1 MDFSNELGGALDAD
15 RQSYFGSKPL
25 LVTQAIPRSG
35 VDVLRE
41 RIREFV
47 ASNRPRNAHSRS
59 RAERVA
65 VQREWAATMFDNGF
79 AGPAWPTEFGG
90 MDLTLSEQTVYY
102 DEFARQHVPAHP
114 GNGPS
119 IAGPTLIRY
128 GSEAQKS
135 RYLRAMLRGDEI
147 WAQGF
152 SEPEA
157 GSDLP
162 SLVTRAERDGDE
174 YVVDGGKVWN
184 TYADVAEMMFMLVRT
199 GPPGSGAAGISYL
212 LVDLRSEGVTVR
224 PLRDMSGESRFSEVF
239 FDRVRVPV
247 ENRVGAENGGWSLAR
262 TTLGHERAARS
273 LSQASAYRQRLDAL
287 TVLLKD
293 TGSLDDAISRD
304 KLAHMEIGVRILK
317 MNALRT
323 ITHLIDSG
331 EAGPASSTSRLFHT
345 TIEKGLYEMAVDLL
359 GPAALLT
366 GGAASIQSGRW
377 TKGFLHSRGS
387 TIGAGTSEIQRNT
400 IAEQVL
406 QMPRDPAMATLAAE
420 PK

>member
-1 MDFSNELGGALDAD
+1 
-15 RQSYFGSKPL
+15 
-25 LVTQAIPRSG
+25 
-35 VDVLRE
+35 
-41 RIREFV
+41 
-47 ASNRPRNAHSRS
+47 
-59 RAERVA
+59 
-65 VQREWAATMFDNGF
+65 MFDNGF

-90 MDLTLSEQTVYY
+90 MDLGLTGQVAYHE
-102 DEFARQHVPAHP
+102 EFARQNVPAHP

-119 IAGPTLIRY
+119 IAGPTLIKY

-152 SEPEA
+152 SEPDA

-162 SLVTRAERDGDE
+162 SLLTRAERDGDV
-174 YVVDGGKVWN
+174 YVVDGGKIWN

-224 PLRDMSGESRFSEVF
+224 PLRDMSGETRFSQVF

-247 ENRVGAENGGWSLAR
+247 ENRVGEENAGWRLAR

-293 TGSLDDAISRD
+293 TGCLEDAISRD
-304 KLAHMEIGVRILK
+304 KLARTEIGVRILK

-323 ITHLIDSG
+323 VADLIASG

-345 TIEKGLYEMAVDLL
+345 TIEKSLYELAVDLL
-359 GPAALLT
+359 GPAALVT
-366 GGAASIQSGRW
+366 GGDASIQSGRW

-387 TIGAGTSEIQRNT
+387 TIGAGTAEIQRNT

-406 QMPRDPAMATLAAE
+406 QMPRDPAMITRAADT
-420 PK
+420 K

>member
-1 MDFSNELGGALDAD
+1 M
-15 RQSYFGSKPL
+15 
-25 LVTQAIPRSG
+25 TRSD

-41 RIREFV
+41 RIRQFV
-47 ASNRPRNAHSRS
+47 ASNRPRNVRGKSRV
-59 RAERVA
+59 ERVA
-65 VQREWAATMFDNGF
+65 AQREWAATMFDNGF

-90 MDLTLSEQTVYY
+90 MDLSLSGQIAYY
-102 DEFARQHVPAHP
+102 EEFARQNVPAHP

-119 IAGPTLIRY
+119 IAGPTLIKY
-128 GSEAQKS
+128 GSEVQKS

-152 SEPEA
+152 SEPDA

-162 SLVTRAERDGDE
+162 SLLTRAERDGDV
-174 YVVDGGKVWN
+174 YVVDGGKIWN

-247 ENRVGAENGGWSLAR
+247 ENRVGEENGGWSLAR

-273 LSQASAYRQRLDAL
+273 LSQASVYRQRLDAL
-287 TVLLKD
+287 TGLLKD
-293 TGSLDDAISRD
+293 TGSLEDAISRD
-304 KLAHMEIGVRILK
+304 KLARAEIGVRILK

-323 ITHLIDSG
+323 IIDLIATG

-345 TIEKGLYEMAVDLL
+345 TIERSLYELAVDLL
-359 GPAALLT
+359 GPAALVT
-366 GGAASIQSGRW
+366 GGDASIQSGRW

-387 TIGAGTSEIQRNT
+387 TIGAGTAEIQRNT
-400 IAEQVL
+400 IAEQIL
-406 QMPRDPAMATLAAE
+406 QMPRDPAMAARAAE
-420 PK
+420 TK

>member
-1 MDFSNELGGALDAD
+1 MSSTDA
-15 RQSYFGSKPL
+15 
-25 LVTQAIPRSG
+25 
-35 VDVLRE
+35 LRE
-41 RIREFV
+41 RIRAFI
-47 ASNRPRNAHSRS
+47 ASNRPRRTHGRS
-59 RAERVA
+59 RVERLA
-65 VQREWAATMFDNGF
+65 AQREWAATVFDHGF

-90 MDLTLSEQTVYY
+90 MDLTLAEQIVYY
-102 DEFARQHVPAHP
+102 EEFAAQQVPAHP

-119 IAGPTLIRY
+119 IAGPTLIKY

-152 SEPEA
+152 SEPGA

-162 SLVTRAERDGDE
+162 SLVTRAVRDGDE

-224 PLRDMSGESRFSEVF
+224 PLRDMSGESRFSQVF
-239 FDRVRVPV
+239 FDQVRVPV
-247 ENRVGAENGGWSLAR
+247 ENRVGAENDGWALAR

-273 LSQASAYRQRLDAL
+273 LSQASVYRERLDAL
-287 TVLLKD
+287 TLLLKE
-293 TGSLDDAISRD
+293 TRSLDDAVSRD
-304 KLAHMEIGVRILK
+304 RLARAEIGVRILK

-323 ITHLIDSG
+323 ITHLMDSG
-331 EAGPASSTSRLFHT
+331 ETGPGSSTSRLFHT
-345 TIEKGLYEMAVDLL
+345 TIEKSLYEMAVDLL

-366 GGAASIQSGRW
+366 GADGSIQSGRW

-387 TIGAGTSEIQRNT
+387 TIGAGTAEIQRNT

-406 QMPRDPAMATLAAE
+406 QMPRDPATTARAADRRE
-420 PK
+420 GTQCISR